1 MAHPPRGD
9 SPRRSRAFAAMAGML
24 ALALFA
30 GGLFLT
36 RAGGVLHLLG
46 IMCVGYGLGIGVAS
60 VFLLAGWRPGGRGR
74 P

>member
-1 MAHPPRGD
+1 
-9 SPRRSRAFAAMAGML
+9 MAGML